1 MLRHRLPKTINNLQN
16 PWMILVHPTSALA
29 PMNPINTATMIAKTA
44 MPDQSRPAGGA
55 SGISAGATSPVAGS
69 SGVELSAEAAIMTIM
84 IKNAVSARN
93 GILIKPNQS
102 M

>member
-1 MLRHRLPKTINNLQN
+1 MDDTGSSDQR
-16 PWMILVHPTSALA
+16 AGA
-29 PMNPINTATMIAKTA
+29 DE
-44 MPDQSRPAGGA
+44 PDQHRHDDREDRDAGPIKTRGRRIRHIRRRHIAGGWL
-55 SGISAGATSPVAGS
+55 P
-69 SGVELSAEAAIMTIM
+69 GVELSAEAAIMTIM